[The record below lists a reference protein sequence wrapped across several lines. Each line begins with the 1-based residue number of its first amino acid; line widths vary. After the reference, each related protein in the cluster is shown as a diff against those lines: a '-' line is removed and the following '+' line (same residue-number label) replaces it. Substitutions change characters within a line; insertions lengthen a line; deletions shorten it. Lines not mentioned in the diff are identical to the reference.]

1 MTDPKKQSKCPE
13 CQLLPR
19 LLCKTIHVDAMH
31 CPSKMCWRSCLQLYL
46 SICRCDPQSPQTTG
60 SLNRIV
66 SALWR
71 NVYPST
77 SRMMS
82 PGSGAIRD
90 LVAGP
95 NPESNKFKECGLQL
109 RNFRRMANEISISV
123 SAWPIT
129 KCVLRV
135 TKRVTKRVF
144 TRAQLIEN
152 EIAISSHESCAKI
165 AFFCTVW
172 QLLAPIETPINAGK
186 TGHRKFRFGISS
198 KGSKISFWDFVG
210 RLQNFVLEFRLGA

>member
-1 MTDPKKQSKCPE
+1 
-13 CQLLPR
+13 
-19 LLCKTIHVDAMH
+19 
-31 CPSKMCWRSCLQLYL
+31 
-46 SICRCDPQSPQTTG
+46 
-60 SLNRIV
+60 
-66 SALWR
+66 
-71 NVYPST
+71 
-77 SRMMS
+77 MS

-95 NPESNKFKECGLQL
+95 KPESNKFKECGLQL

-152 EIAISSHESCAKI
+152 EIAISSHESCANI
-165 AFFCTVW
+165 AFFCTFDSSW
-172 QLLAPIETPINAGK
+172 LRSKRPQTRGKLATANLVLE
-186 TGHRKFRFGISS
+186 FRQRGPQFRIGISS
-198 KGSKISFWDFVG
+198 GGSKISF
-210 RLQNFVLEFRLGA
+210 